1 MKIIL
6 KILYWIL
13 FVLAFVFEL
22 LASVTWVLNEG
33 MEWIDDKLLKY
44 LIKLGEKIDNKDK

>member
-6 KILYWIL
+6 KIWYWIL
-13 FVLAFVFEL
+13 FEL

-33 MEWIDDKLLKY
+33 MEWLDDSLLKY
-44 LIKLGEKIDNKDK
+44 MIKLGEKIDSKDE